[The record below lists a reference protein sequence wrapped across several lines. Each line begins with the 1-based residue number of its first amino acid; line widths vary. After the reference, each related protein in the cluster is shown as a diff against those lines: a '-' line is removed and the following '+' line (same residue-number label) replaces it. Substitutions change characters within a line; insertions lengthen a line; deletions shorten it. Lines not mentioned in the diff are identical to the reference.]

1 MSDVVWNVKE
11 VNDVVVKLEDPEG
24 WYSATVKSDGC
35 IDFYR
40 YHNWPKDKAPAGRE
54 EDVDYIHI
62 CDVDDMIARL
72 QAISLV
78 AKGQFEVW
86 PI

>member
-35 IDFYR
+35 LIFIDITTGQ
-40 YHNWPKDKAPAGRE
+40 KIKLQQE
-54 EDVDYIHI
+54 EKKMLTTSIFV
-62 CDVDDMIARL
+62 M
-72 QAISLV
+72 
-78 AKGQFEVW
+78 
-86 PI
+86 